1 MSNMLKLVSRLA
13 MSAVVLCAIAC
24 SAPDNDMTRIYKNS
38 ATASGKLAACH
49 GQKPQLT
56 TATDTVAYYM
66 GYINGSGLGE
76 LIMSG
81 QAPQEIVEMDRKK
94 FMQGL
99 SMAFAADSIDVSLL
113 QGIATGIQLRQMRDA
128 LNQDVPMQWD
138 NNLVMQG
145 FYQGFMQDRTDHLP
159 AQLAQEKLMQARYSI
174 FMQNNTKE

>member
-99 SMAFAADSIDVSLL
+99 SMAFAIV
-113 QGIATGIQLRQMRDA
+113 
-128 LNQDVPMQWD
+128 
-138 NNLVMQG
+138 
-145 FYQGFMQDRTDHLP
+145 
-159 AQLAQEKLMQARYSI
+159 YSP
-174 FMQNNTKE
+174 KKKD